1 MTVATARSRTRN
13 PTTLK
18 AAPVCLLLL
27 LLSIYAVRLCAG
39 RSINLPSPQCH
50 PTVID
55 AMPQRIKK
63 ICEALTTIWE
73 FSDAMENYLDE
84 KGQSKLNSVYV
95 MLARSQVPAKT

>member
-1 MTVATARSRTRN
+1 MSWQRTAQ
-13 PTTLK
+13 
-18 AAPVCLLLL
+18 VFLLL
-27 LLSIYAVRLCAG
+27 LLSLFAVKWSDG

-55 AMPQRIKK
+55 VMPQRIKK

-84 KGQSKLNSVYV
+84 KGLLWQN
-95 MLARSQVPAKT
+95 R